1 MRETNSIMGYRVS
14 AAILVSI
21 AGHTALAF
29 GIENLMLPAQQPA
42 PESVTIRMISLRDT
56 PGPRETPAV
65 GSAPPTPTAPVTPIA
80 PVEQAP
86 APLNVLPLPSGTG
99 VADVRDL
106 TDVGDVPETLGA
118 DDDLDPVRASEK
130 IGAWASHT
138 RRQRAQLQL
147 SDLEF
152 ARALAL
158 ARAKSKLAREETL
171 HTFSLA
177 DLPPPARPEKPGPR
191 KTVFD
196 SPSFGRAGLS
206 ERTALGQTV
215 LWVSDECYVTSGR
228 SNLFAFPA
236 GADIYNMATTRCVG
250 TKPRDDLFKHLR
262 RDH

>member
-56 PGPRETPAV
+56 LGPRETPAV

-86 APLNVLPLPSGTG
+86 APL
-99 VADVRDL
+99 R
-106 TDVGDVPETLGA
+106 
-118 DDDLDPVRASEK
+118 
-130 IGAWASHT
+130 AWASHT

-196 SPSFGRAGLS
+196 SPSFGPAGLS

-215 LWVSDECYVTSGR
+215 LWVSDECYVTSGT